1 MIGKWI
7 KDIFSEPD
15 GEAICIAKV
24 MAIIAFFSYL
34 GYSGWGLLHDHFAI
48 NEFANG
54 ILQVLLGSAGVIAGK
69 NFSEK

>member
-1 MIGKWI
+1 
-7 KDIFSEPD
+7 
-15 GEAICIAKV
+15 
-24 MAIIAFFSYL
+24 
-34 GYSGWGLLHDHFAI
+34 LLHDHFAI